1 MSENATFDVMTSNV
15 GDGATGQ
22 GSPFFSSSAPAPAP
36 AAPQT
41 SLTGTPPS
49 AATGSTSGEAG
60 GTATAEPPTSL
71 KARVAAVPGL
81 DPAHLKTASQPEVQ
95 QVLESLL
102 GALKNLSDADLQ
114 LGEKHGDGS
123 LGITSHLAVWLIGK
137 VTDAYG
143 SKLLRLSKV
152 PDRESLRS
160 ISGLADLLTNAIAN
174 KQGVTTE

>member
-15 GDGATGQ
+15 GRGATGQ
-22 GSPFFSSSAPAPAP
+22 GSPFFPSPAPAFGP
-36 AAPQT
+36 A
-41 SLTGTPPS
+41 SGS
-49 AATGSTSGEAG
+49 AATPTPPAGPSSDTTGEI
-60 GTATAEPPTSL
+60 ATAKLPTSL
-71 KARVAAVPGL
+71 KARVAAVVGL
-81 DPAHLKTASQPEVQ
+81 DSAHLKAASQPEVQ

-123 LGITSHLAVWLIGK
+123 LRITSHLAVWLIGK

-143 SKLLRLSKV
+143 SKLVRLSKV
-152 PDRESLRS
+152 PNRESLRS

-174 KQGVTTE
+174 KQGVTTA

>member
-1 MSENATFDVMTSNV
+1 MGTSFLTSMSENATFDVMTSDV

-22 GSPFFSSSAPAPAP
+22 GSPFFPPATPAPAP
-36 AAPQT
+36 TPHPAP
-41 SLTGTPPS
+41 GPAFPPATPK
-49 AATGSTSGEAG
+49 
-60 GTATAEPPTSL
+60 PPTSL

-81 DPAHLKTASQPEVQ
+81 DSAHLRAAGQPEVR

-102 GALKNLSDADLQ
+102 GALKNVSEADLQ

-123 LGITSHLAVWLIGK
+123 LRITSHLAVWLIGK

-143 SKLLRLSKV
+143 SKLVRLSKV

-160 ISGLADLLTNAIAN
+160 ISGLADLLSNAIAN
-174 KQGVTTE
+174 KQGAVTA

>member
-22 GSPFFSSSAPAPAP
+22 GSPFFSSPSPAP
-36 AAPQT
+36 AAPPT
-41 SLTGTPPS
+41 SPTGTT
-49 AATGSTSGEAG
+49 TGTTPGTAIG
-60 GTATAEPPTSL
+60 ANDGTATAKPPTSL
-71 KARVAAVPGL
+71 KARVAAVPRL
-81 DPAHLKTASQPEVQ
+81 DSAHLKAAGQPEVQ
-95 QVLESLL
+95 QILESLL

-123 LGITSHLAVWLIGK
+123 LRITSHLAVWLIGK

-143 SKLLRLSKV
+143 SKLVRLSKV

-160 ISGLADLLTNAIAN
+160 IAGLAGLLTDAIAN
-174 KQGVTTE
+174 KQGVTTP

>member
-1 MSENATFDVMTSNV
+1 MSENATFDVMPSNV
-15 GDGATGQ
+15 GHGATGQ
-22 GSPFFSSSAPAPAP
+22 GSPFFPSPAPAP
-36 AAPQT
+36 GPTSGPAATP
-41 SLTGTPPS
+41 TPP
-49 AATGSTSGEAG
+49 AG
-60 GTATAEPPTSL
+60 PSSDTTAGTATAKLPTSL
-71 KARVAAVPGL
+71 KGRVAAVAGL
-81 DPAHLKTASQPEVQ
+81 DSAHLKAAGQPEVQ

-123 LGITSHLAVWLIGK
+123 LRITSHLAVWLIGK

-143 SKLLRLSKV
+143 SKLVRLSKV

-174 KQGVTTE
+174 KQEVTTA